1 MALVPIEEP
10 RKMSDVIGEDK
21 DFYLKNFQGLDYAKG
36 TVASK
41 TFEECTFT
49 QCSFSDAQLDHCKFI
64 ECTFR
69 SCDLSNVKLNASKFQ
84 AVTFDEC
91 KVIGVDWTRAD
102 WPRYAA
108 PAKLTFRKSIVNYTS
123 FFGLSLQELVLEECK
138 VRNVDFRQGDFA
150 RSNFTY
156 SDFAESMFGGTKLQG
171 ADFSEATNYVMDI
184 RENQVK
190 GARFTRTEAAGLLY
204 GLGIELVD

>member
-1 MALVPIEEP
+1 
-10 RKMSDVIGEDK
+10 MSDTIGQDN
-21 DFYLKNFQGLDYAKG
+21 DFYLKQFVGLDHAE
-36 TVASK
+36 SK
-41 TFEECTFT
+41 LVSRTFEECTFT
-49 QCSFSDAQLDHCKFI
+49 RCSFSEAIFDHCKFV
-64 ECTFR
+64 ECSFIA
-69 SCDLSNVKLNASKFQ
+69 CDLSNAKVDASKFQ
-84 AVTFDEC
+84 SVTFNEC

-108 PAKLTFRKSIVNYTS
+108 PAKLAFRKSVVNYTS
-123 FFGLSLQELVLEECK
+123 FFGLNLQELVLEECK
-138 VRNVDFRQGDFA
+138 ARNVDFRQGDFA

-156 SDFAESMFGGTKLQG
+156 TDFAESLFGKTKLAG

-190 GARFTRTEAAGLLY
+190 GAKFTRTEAAGLLY

>member
-1 MALVPIEEP
+1 
-10 RKMSDVIGEDK
+10 MSNVIGEEK
-21 DFYLKNFQGLDYAKG
+21 DFYLETFQGLDHAEG
-36 TVASK
+36 MIASK
-41 TFEECTFT
+41 TFEECTFVS
-49 QCSFSDAQLDHCKFI
+49 CSFSDAQFDHCKFI

-84 AVTFDEC
+84 LVTFEEC

-102 WPRYAA
+102 WPRYSA
-108 PAKLTFRKSIVNYTS
+108 PAKLAFRKSIVNYAS
-123 FFGLSLQELVLEECK
+123 FFGLNLQELVLEECK

-156 SDFAESMFGGTKLQG
+156 SDFAESMFGGTKLQST
-171 ADFSEATNYVMDI
+171 DFSEATNYVMDI
-184 RENQVK
+184 RENQLK
-190 GARFTRTEAAGLLY
+190 GARFTRTEASGLLY

>member
-1 MALVPIEEP
+1 
-10 RKMSDVIGEDK
+10 MSDLIGEDK
-21 DFYLKNFQGLDYAKG
+21 DFYLKNFQGLDYAEG
-36 TVASK
+36 ILASK

-49 QCSFSDAQLDHCKFI
+49 QCSFSDAQFNHCKFI

-69 SCDLSNVKLNASKFQ
+69 SCDLSNVKLNTSKFQ

-138 VRNVDFRQGDFA
+138 VRNVDFREGDFA

>member
-1 MALVPIEEP
+1 MGVPSTSP
-10 RKMSDVIGEDK
+10 GKMTDLIGEEK
-21 DFYLKNFQGLDYAKG
+21 EFYLKTFQGLDYAEG
-36 TVASK
+36 TLTSK

-49 QCSFSDAQLDHCKFI
+49 QCSFSDTQFDHCKFI

-108 PAKLTFRKSIVNYTS
+108 PAKLAFRKSIVNYTS
-123 FFGLSLQELVLEECK
+123 FFGLNLQELVLEECK

-171 ADFSEATNYVMDI
+171 ADFSESTNYVMDI